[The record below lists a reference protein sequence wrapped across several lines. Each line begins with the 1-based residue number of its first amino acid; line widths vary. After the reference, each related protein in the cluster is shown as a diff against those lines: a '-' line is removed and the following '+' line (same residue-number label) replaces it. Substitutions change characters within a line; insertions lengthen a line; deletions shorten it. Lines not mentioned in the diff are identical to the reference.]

1 MHELGHLIGGFSQGF
16 RSILLVVGPL
26 RLEREQQRDSL
37 RLSLNRDLELA
48 GGVAA
53 CMPTTDHDLVRRM
66 SVMVGAGPATSLLL
80 GALAI
85 IAVVTLPLSWWSIAV
100 TLFGVSS
107 LIIGLV
113 TAIPMNNGSFMS
125 DGQRFVQLRA
135 NGPAARRDVALLT
148 LTMQDQIGV
157 PIGSPCH
164 AFETHST
171 PLTGPCTS

>member
-37 RLSLNRDLELA
+37 RLSLNHDLELA

-135 NGPAARRDVALLT
+135 NGPAARRDVA
-148 LTMQDQIGV
+148 
-157 PIGSPCH
+157 P
-164 AFETHST
+164 
-171 PLTGPCTS
+171 